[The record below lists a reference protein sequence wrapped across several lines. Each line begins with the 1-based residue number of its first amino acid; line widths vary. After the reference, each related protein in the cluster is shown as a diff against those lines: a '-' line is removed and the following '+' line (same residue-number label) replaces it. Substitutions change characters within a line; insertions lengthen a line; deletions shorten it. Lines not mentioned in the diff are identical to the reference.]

1 MVPASESESE
11 DTGEIIPETDVQRR
25 QTLLSTEG
33 SQDLQGL
40 KSGTLWDYLQQDC
53 KSSRASNLRPDN
65 GEKSRDLPSP
75 GGSSG
80 KPPKKQRDMVKD
92 ERHPSQSLH

>member
-1 MVPASESESE
+1 ML
-11 DTGEIIPETDVQRR
+11 ETDVERR
-25 QTLLSTEG
+25 QTLLSAEE

-53 KSSRASNLRPDN
+53 KISRASSLRPDN
-65 GEKSRDLPSP
+65 GEKTCSLPSP

-80 KPPKKQRDMVKD
+80 KPPEKQKDVVKD
-92 ERHPSQSLH
+92 ERHSSQLLH